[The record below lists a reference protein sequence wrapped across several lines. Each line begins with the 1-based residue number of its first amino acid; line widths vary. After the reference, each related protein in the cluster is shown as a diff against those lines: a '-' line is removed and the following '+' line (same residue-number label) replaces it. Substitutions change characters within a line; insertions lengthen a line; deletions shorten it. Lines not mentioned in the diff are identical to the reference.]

1 MKLAMNGVDLANRFG
16 WERAIDICKTAGFD
30 SMDYSLQGM
39 EKPNDIFNDEK
50 EYVKKALEY
59 RKIADE
65 KGFPITQTHA
75 PFAFSGWND
84 PTVCEEFIFP
94 AIRRSIEI
102 SAIFGAKVAVVHP
115 LHHFVYKGH
124 EDEIYEKNMKFYRS
138 LIPLCKEYHIKV
150 GIENMFQR
158 ELLRGH
164 ISFDTCATIPDFIRY
179 IDTLD
184 SEYMVACLDIGHVGL
199 PYGDDEAWDFIR
211 ALGHDR
217 LQALHVHDNNY
228 RMDQHTLPYLGKI
241 NWREVTKALGEIDY
255 TGDFTYELTGELI
268 PKAMNEDFVPVTVKY
283 MADLG
288 RHLCGMVEKY
298 RKQATPA
305 G

>member
-1 MKLAMNGVDLANRFG
+1 MKLAMNGIDLANRFG
-16 WERAIDICKTAGFD
+16 FEKAIDICKTAGFD
-30 SMDYSLQGM
+30 SMDYSLQSM
-39 EKPNDIFNDEK
+39 EKTEDIFNNEK

-65 KGFPITQTHA
+65 KGFPVTQTHA
-75 PFAFSGWND
+75 PFAFAGWNN
-84 PTVCEEFIFP
+84 PNVCEEFIFP

-102 SAIFGAKVAVVHP
+102 SAILGAKIAVVHP

-124 EDEIYEKNMKFYRS
+124 EDEIYEKNMEFYRS
-138 LIPLCKEYHIKV
+138 LIPLCKEYNIKI

-211 ALGHDR
+211 ALGHER

-241 NWREVTKALGEIDY
+241 NWAEVTKALGEIDY
-255 TGDFTYELTGELI
+255 QGDFTYELTGELI
-268 PKAMNEDFVPVTVKY
+268 PKTMDESFIPVVVKY

-298 RKQATPA
+298 RIKK
-305 G
+305 